1 MCPVQ
6 TVELLQSIRFL
17 TLQLQVDSK
26 GVLTLFSSHPDV
38 LIRGTPSIFEALL
51 AILPMGKGEL
61 KVCGS
66 VLQWSVV
73 LCAGTGHV
81 CMPVNLL
88 NAMQPC
94 TSGQ

>member
-26 GVLTLFSSHPDV
+26 GVLKLFANHPEV
-38 LIRGTPSIFEALL
+38 LIRGTASLFEALL
-51 AILPMGKGEL
+51 AVLPMEKGEL

-66 VLQWSVV
+66 VLQWPIV
-73 LCAGTGHV
+73 LCAGTGHAYTFV
-81 CMPVNLL
+81 HMC

-94 TSGQ
+94 TSLE